1 MKINFDGKILA
12 ADTETRTIRGM
23 VVPFG
28 KVGNTSAGAV
38 AFEFGSFAD
47 FKAENIILNR
57 EHVATNVLGR
67 GIAGSEEIT
76 PAGIN
81 MAFKIAPTTAGTD
94 ALIEAAEGLR
104 PSFSIEASADEY
116 TIDKGVMKVSKAT
129 LSAVAHVTRPAFK
142 DATILEVAASEDDE
156 TPETT
161 EAAAEENTKETT
173 MENEETVVE
182 AAEEVTAAPVVQA
195 AAPIRTAPRSP
206 IVNGTSYLEHSI
218 KAAMGN
224 DESRQYVRA
233 ADESTTTNTGL
244 TLAPH
249 LQEFISTTIAGR
261 PTIDAISGGA
271 LPASGM
277 SFTIPKLTTAPT
289 VADVN
294 EGDSPFG
301 TAMTSDFMT
310 VNVNKFAGASRVSWE
325 LIDRS
330 SPEFLT
336 ELLREMA
343 TAYAK
348 ATDLAVVSALLSGG
362 TDATAVAGTAS
373 GLQSF
378 IATESAAAYSG
389 SGNFA
394 RNLVANSTNWAAIMG
409 YQDDNKRPLYTAAA
423 PQNAPGAVNGTSI
436 VGSILGTNLYVD
448 PHIGA
453 GADEGMI
460 LVAPEA
466 ATWYESP
473 VRQVRVDV
481 IGSGEIEVSVY
492 GYGAIAVK
500 KPLGVRVYQQS

>member
-12 ADTETRTIRGM
+12 ADTETRVIRGM

-38 AFEFGSFAD
+38 AFEFGAFND
-47 FKAENIILNR
+47 FKAEEIILNR

-67 GIAGSEEIT
+67 GIAGSEEVT

-142 DATILEVAASEDDE
+142 DANILEVAATEDDE

-161 EAAAEENTKETT
+161 EAAAEENQKETT
-173 MENEETVVE
+173 MENETPEVE
-182 AAEEVTAAPVVQA
+182 AAEVEAVTPVIQA

-206 IVNGTSYLEHSI
+206 IVDGTSYLEHSI

-224 DESRQYVRA
+224 EDSRQYVRA

-277 SFTIPKLTTAPT
+277 SFTIPKLTQAPT
-289 VADVN
+289 VDVVAE
-294 EGDSPFG
+294 EGDPFG
-301 TAMTSDFMT
+301 TPMTSDFLT
-310 VNVNKFAGASRVSWE
+310 VDVQKFAGASRVSFE

-330 SPEFLT
+330 SPAFLS
-336 ELLREMA
+336 ELLKEMA
-343 TAYAK
+343 SAYAK
-348 ATDLAVVSALLSGG
+348 ATDVAALSAIIAGG
-362 TDATAVAGTAS
+362 TDAAAVAGTAD

-378 IATESAAAYSG
+378 IATESAAAYAG

-394 RNLVANSTNWAAIMG
+394 RNLIANSTNWAAIMG
-409 YQDDNKRPLYTAAA
+409 YQDGADRPLYNAAA

-436 VGSILGTNLYVD
+436 VGNVLGTNLYVD
-448 PHIGA
+448 PHFGT
-453 GADEGMI
+453 GADEGMV

-466 ATWYESP
+466 ATFYESP

-481 IGSGEIEVSVY
+481 IGSGQIEVSVY
-492 GYGAIAVK
+492 GYAAIAVK
-500 KPLGVRVYQQS
+500 KPLGIRVYKQS

>member
-1 MKINFDGKILA
+1 MKINYEGKILA

-38 AFEFGSFAD
+38 VFEFGAFNTI
-47 FKAENIILNR
+47 KANEIILNR

-67 GIAGSEEIT
+67 GIPGSEEIT

-104 PSFSIEASADEY
+104 PSFSIEADVDEY
-116 TIDKGVMKVSKAT
+116 EIEKGVMKVSKAT
-129 LSAVAHVTRPAFK
+129 LLAVAQVTKPAFK
-142 DATILEVAASEDDE
+142 DANILEVAASDE

-161 EAAAEENTKETT
+161 EAAAEENEKETT
-173 MENEETVVE
+173 MENDTPEVE
-182 AAEEVTAAPVVQA
+182 AAEVEAVTPVIQA

-224 DESRQYVRA
+224 EDSRQYIRA

-249 LQEFISTTIAGR
+249 LQEFVSTTISGR
-261 PTIDAISGGA
+261 PTIDALSGGA

-277 SFTIPKLTTAPT
+277 SFTIPKLTQAPSIGV
-289 VADVN
+289 VAE
-294 EGDSPFG
+294 EGNTFG
-301 TAMTSDFMT
+301 TPMTSNFLT
-310 VNVNKFAGASRVSWE
+310 VNVSKFAGASIVSYE

-330 SPEFLT
+330 DPSFLT

-343 TAYAK
+343 AAYAK
-348 ATDLAVVSALLSGG
+348 ATDVAALSAIIAGG
-362 TDATAVAGTAS
+362 TDATAVAAGAN

-378 IATESAAAYSG
+378 IATESAAAYAG

-394 RNLVANSTNWAAIMG
+394 RNLIANSTNWSAIMG
-409 YQDDNKRPLYTAAA
+409 YQDGADRPLYMASS
-423 PQNAPGAVNGTSI
+423 PQNAPGAVRGTSI
-436 VGSILGTNLYVD
+436 VGSVLGTELYVD
-448 PHIGA
+448 PHFGA
-453 GADEGMI
+453 GGDEGMV

-466 ATWYESP
+466 ATFYESA
-473 VRQVRVDV
+473 VRQVRAEA
-481 IGSGEIEVSVY
+481 IGTGQIEISVY
-492 GYGAIAVK
+492 GYAAIAVK
-500 KPLGVRVYQQS
+500 KPLGIRIYKET